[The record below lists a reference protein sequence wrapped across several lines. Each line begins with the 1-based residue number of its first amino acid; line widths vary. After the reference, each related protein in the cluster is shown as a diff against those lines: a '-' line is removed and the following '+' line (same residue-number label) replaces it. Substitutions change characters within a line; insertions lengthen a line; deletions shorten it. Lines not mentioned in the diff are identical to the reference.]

1 MKAILLSIIAFF
13 IFLFTACKVQDS
25 GMIMTVNGPI
35 SPEEIG
41 MTLTHEHIL
50 VDFIGADYISYKR
63 WNKDKVD
70 EKMTPFL
77 LEVKELG
84 ASTFIECTPAYL
96 GRDPKLL
103 KMISKTSGM
112 HIITNTGYYGAA
124 DNKFL
129 PKHATSESADELA
142 ARWIREWEKGIE
154 GTDVRPGFIKIG
166 VMEGNLSSLHR
177 KLVQAAARTHLK
189 TGLTI
194 ASHTGTGVPAFAEI
208 GVLYEEGVAADAF
221 IWVHAQSERDPE
233 SHILAA
239 KMGAWVSFDGLNDD
253 NVDEYVARIKYMKDN
268 NLLERVLV
276 SHDAGWYQPAEN
288 NGGKVRGFTTLFTKL
303 IPALQQQ
310 GFSEGDIKQLFI
322 LNPATAFTIAV
333 RTNG

>member
-1 MKAILLSIIAFF
+1 MKAILLPIIAFF
-13 IFLFTACKVQDS
+13 TLLFTTCKVQDS
-25 GMIMTVNGPI
+25 GIIMTVNGPI
-35 SPEEIG
+35 SPDETG

-77 LEVKELG
+77 VEAKELG

-103 KMISKTSGM
+103 KMISKSSGM
-112 HIITNTGYYGAA
+112 HIITNTGYYGAG

-129 PKHATSESADELA
+129 PKHAISETADELA

-166 VMEGNLSSLHR
+166 VMEGDLSSLHR

-239 KMGAWVSFDGLNDD
+239 QMGAWVSFDGLNDD

-268 NLLERVLV
+268 NLLKRVLV
-276 SHDAGWYQPAEN
+276 SHDAGWYQPTEN

-310 GFSEGDIKQLFI
+310 GFSEGDIKQLLI